1 MAAGGPKAMATIL
14 FQTDDGLDPRGVLIE
29 TLANGVVE
37 SFAADEIVFFD
48 EATGVR
54 ITLGGSG
61 FTRAED
67 GTFTGGVVETITWAA
82 GDDVLATGEFFSLG
96 AAALWAAA
104 QDAADGDDGPINA
117 LLDTNTYG
125 IQGGGGDDRI
135 VGGRGNDFL
144 VGGAGDDDIA
154 GRGGFDVLDY
164 TGDGGAGGVVVD
176 LAAGEATD
184 THGDTDAISG
194 IEAVRGSFVADRIL
208 GSGRK
213 ETFTGFGGNDVFD
226 GRGGFDTVDYSE
238 EDGGAGVTVDLLSRR
253 ATDSFGDTDRLKS
266 IEAVR
271 GTDLADELLGRDVD
285 DVFEG
290 LAGDD
295 VIDGR
300 GGVDLVRYDREGGA
314 IQGID
319 VDLTAGTATDGFGD
333 TDSLA
338 GIENVRGGALADRIR
353 GDVEAN
359 RLEGGGGNDRLT
371 GLDGADS
378 LFGDAGLDVL
388 NGGKGGDLLDGG
400 ERADSLTGGKGADT
414 FRFLD
419 DFGRDRILD
428 FTAADVVDL
437 RGLSGA
443 DEFGDIRQRTDADG
457 NAVADLRGG
466 DTITFVGLTWDD
478 LSAEDFL
485 F

>member
-1 MAAGGPKAMATIL
+1 MATII
-14 FQTDDGLDPRGVLIE
+14 FQTDDGLDPRGVLIA

-37 SFAADEIVFFD
+37 SLEADEIVFFD
-48 EATGVR
+48 EVAGVR

-61 FTRAED
+61 FTRAEN

-82 GDDVLATGEFFSLG
+82 GDDMLATGEFFTLA
-96 AAALWAAA
+96 AAALWTAALA
-104 QDAADGDDGPINA
+104 AADGDNGPINA
-117 LLDTNTYG
+117 LLDTNSYG

-144 VGGAGDDDIA
+144 VGGAGDDSVN

-176 LAAGEATD
+176 LAAGQATD
-184 THGDTDAISG
+184 THGDTDTIKG
-194 IEAVRGSFVADRIL
+194 IEAIRGSFVADRIL
-208 GSGRK
+208 GSDGN

-226 GRGGFDTVDYSE
+226 GGGGFDTVDYSE
-238 EDGGAGVTVDLLSRR
+238 EDGGAGVTVDLLARR

-271 GTDLADELLGRDVD
+271 GSGLADELLGRDVD

-300 GGVDLVRYDREGGA
+300 GGFDLVRYDREAGA
-314 IQGID
+314 VQGIV
-319 VDLTAGTATDGFGD
+319 VDLGDGTATDGFGD
-333 TDSLA
+333 ADQLIA
-338 GIENVRGGALADRIR
+338 VEAIRGGAFADRIK
-353 GDVEAN
+353 GDDDAN
-359 RLEGGGGNDRLT
+359 RFDGGGGDDRLF

-378 LFGDAGLDVL
+378 LIGGSGLDLLV
-388 NGGKGGDLLDGG
+388 GGRDADLLDGG
-400 ERADSLTGGKGADT
+400 ERADLLTGGKGGDT
-414 FRFLD
+414 FRFQD
-419 DFGRDRILD
+419 GCGRDRILD
-428 FTAADVVDL
+428 FGRGDLVDL
-437 RGLSGA
+437 SDYA
-443 DEFGDIRQRTDADG
+443 DAVDFRQRTDADG
-457 NAVADLRGG
+457 NAVALLGGG
-466 DTITFVGLTWDD
+466 DSITFAGLSWDD
-478 LSAEDFL
+478 LSPDDFL

>member
-1 MAAGGPKAMATIL
+1 M
-14 FQTDDGLDPRGVLIE
+14 
-29 TLANGVVE
+29 
-37 SFAADEIVFFD
+37 
-48 EATGVR
+48 R
-54 ITLGGSG
+54 ITFAGAG
-61 FTRAED
+61 FTRDED
-67 GTFTGGVVETITWAA
+67 GTFTGGLVEGITWTD
-82 GDDVLATGEFFSLG
+82 GDTVMATGEFFSLE
-96 AAALWAAA
+96 AVALWAAVLA
-104 QDAADGDDGPINA
+104 AADGDDGPINA

-125 IQGGGGDDRI
+125 VQGGDGDDVI
-135 VGGRGNDFL
+135 EGGNGGDFL
-144 VGGAGDDDIA
+144 VGGAGDDVIA
-154 GRGGFDVLDY
+154 GRGGVDVLDY

-176 LAAGEATD
+176 LSTGQATD
-184 THGDTDAISG
+184 THGDTDSISG
-194 IEAVRGSFVADRIL
+194 VEVIRGSFAADRIL
-208 GSGRK
+208 GSDGK

-226 GRGGFDTVDYSE
+226 GRGGLDIVDYAD
-238 EDGGAGVTVDLLSRR
+238 EDGGAGVSVDLLTRR

-271 GTDLADELLGRDVD
+271 GTSLADTLLGRDVD

-300 GGVDLVRYDREGGA
+300 GGVDLVRYDREAGVV
-314 IQGID
+314 QGIN
-319 VDLTAGTATDGFGD
+319 VDLTTGTAIDGFGN
-333 TDSLA
+333 TDDLT
-338 GIENVRGGALADRIR
+338 GIENVRGGAFADRIR

-359 RLEGGGGNDRLT
+359 RLEGGGDNDRLT

-400 ERADSLTGGKGADT
+400 ERADSLTGGKGGDT

-428 FTAADVVDL
+428 FGGADVVDL
-437 RGLSGA
+437 GGLSSA
-443 DEFGDIRQRTDADG
+443 DDFGDIRQRTDADG

-466 DTITFVGLTWDD
+466 DTITFVGLTWED
-478 LSAEDFL
+478 LSAGDFL